1 MSPKQY
7 AVICVRKGHLTLKSN
22 LSVIHPSRLFSNSLP
37 PASSRECRHQ
47 QLICVCLQM
56 ALGLWRSKYWNAHS
70 NLSFQKLWQMCKPH
84 SEHCYLANCQSG
96 ELYIQ
101 TSKDWCHW
109 CLHPLIWSY
118 APALRENSERYTLW
132 WNAIFALSKAPCKGF
147 RDSNIFPLL
156 SIKQYH
162 WSHILRQFPQSHE
175 MTRRTQSPVTDGVA
189 PKEPTSLNQ
198 SGFLQEQASSLIFSS
213 WNACTVCVLYFC
225 LSEGFKEQEDILFG
239 S

>member
-1 MSPKQY
+1 MSPKQH

-37 PASSRECRHQ
+37 PASSKEGRHQ
-47 QLICVCLQM
+47 QLIHVCLQM

-70 NLSFQKLWQMCKPH
+70 NLSFQKLWQIYKPH
-84 SEHCYLANCQSG
+84 SDHCYLGNCQSR

-101 TSKDWCHW
+101 TSKGWCHW

-132 WNAIFALSKAPCKGF
+132 CHAIFALSKALCKGF
-147 RDSNIFPLL
+147 RDWYFSVVIHHTVPLVPHF
-156 SIKQYH
+156 K
-162 WSHILRQFPQSHE
+162 
-175 MTRRTQSPVTDGVA
+175 TVSP
-189 PKEPTSLNQ
+189 E
-198 SGFLQEQASSLIFSS
+198 S
-213 WNACTVCVLYFC
+213 WNDKKNTESCNRWCGPKRANITEPVWF
-225 LSEGFKEQEDILFG
+225 SPRT